1 MQQYLQLMMFMSED
15 LSKLKDIIRSN
26 IRNIKEVADTLIF
39 TREKLIATQE
49 TVAEILDR
57 VEHLESKTVPTTSD
71 GVKMYGVGRNIADT
85 TVSGTPDLD
94 LDASELGQLIGQ
106 HPRWLRPFSIQ
117 AELEKH
123 ELEVET
129 IRIRRSSSGYMRVIR
144 LSNGTEW
151 AYLEEISFERY
162 SRLALLREVF
172 DIDSLNSNW
181 SSAWVDEPIKL
192 QSLQKGARWEIIT
205 KGKLFAEK

>member
-1 MQQYLQLMMFMSED
+1 MLMIDD
-15 LSKLKDIIRSN
+15 LSKIKDIIRSN

-39 TREKLIATQE
+39 EREKLIATQE

-57 VEHLESKTVPTTSD
+57 LEKLESKTVPTTSD
-71 GVKMYGVGRNIADT
+71 GVKMFGVVSNKSDT
-85 TVSGTPDLD
+85 SVGGTPDLD
-94 LDASELGQLIGQ
+94 LESSELAQLIGQ
-106 HPRWLRPFSIQ
+106 HPQWLRPFSVQ

-129 IRIRRSSSGYMRVIR
+129 IRLRRSSSGYMRVIR

-172 DIDSLNSNW
+172 DINRSNSDW

-192 QSLQKGARWEIIT
+192 QSLQRGSRWEIIT
-205 KGKLFAEK
+205 KGKLFTES